1 MLTAVREAAG
11 TRGATEGGGADGADV
26 RIYRVQH
33 PGARAEYWVLGL
45 DRERGRLVGL
55 KARAV
60 ES

>member
-11 TRGATEGGGADGADV
+11 ARSDEEDGRTEGADV

-45 DRERGRLVGL
+45 DRKGGRLVGM
-55 KARAV
+55 KAKAV